1 MKLRNIKNKNSLNDL
16 NLIKI
21 DFSIKRE
28 VLYVI
33 VGAIIGAITMILPR
47 TIYEF
52 ISGIPYDI
60 PWIIFGHV
68 IGIYSSYAAIAG
80 FIIHLITAIS
90 IGIVT
95 GIFLYK
101 TNILNISNL

>member
-1 MKLRNIKNKNSLNDL
+1 MRLKKIKNRNFPNIN

-21 DFSIKRE
+21 DFSLKRE
-28 VLYVI
+28 VLYVV
-33 VGAIIGAITMILPR
+33 VGALVGAITMILPR

-52 ISGIPYDI
+52 ISGVPYYTS
-60 PWIIFGHV
+60 WIISGHV
-68 IGIYSSYAAIAG
+68 IGIYSSDAATAG
-80 FIIHLITAIS
+80 FIIHLITAVS

-101 TNILNISNL
+101 TNILNK